1 MSSCAVKDW
10 QWLARLMERLTHR
23 GLLWCGIIAAVIIG
37 LVMHDIHL
45 DIGNGVVIS
54 IHSLSSNNHAN
65 GGHIWDLFPSSWGRY
80 LTTYFTHSEYQ
91 PREMKLSS
99 SSSSSS
105 YADNI
110 HLEARPIRFH
120 HTGSSITSD
129 KYPLPFER
137 SLPEGKSEE
146 TDSKKKNIDKV
157 SFTAMLTDEIH
168 TRGTFNDIY
177 LERSSVT
184 CSTHSEHHSS
194 EMNFSSSSSSP
205 YQATYIDP
213 KFGDPTEIDVV
224 VPRFDGESRPVG
236 QNELIPPMHHV
247 ETQGTSKTF
256 ANETI
261 LWGAIDR
268 GVNAKIVTIG
278 EATSVDDDGHHTLE
292 IIQPICNYHD
302 VFVYPFQR
310 LEDGEHSKLPHDH
323 TTTNT
328 FNTALMIAINTK
340 CSTNQYAVTQ
350 QFLEEYRESA
360 TQTVQTNGIMTEDS
374 LQSNMTAFEEYF
386 HGTTDPPTFVITHTD
401 NHVNSRGTFNR
412 INSLLCRIE

>member
-99 SSSSSS
+99 SSSSS

-157 SFTAMLTDEIH
+157 TFTAMLTDEIH
-168 TRGTFNDIY
+168 TIY
-177 LERSSVT
+177 
-184 CSTHSEHHSS
+184 
-194 EMNFSSSSSSP
+194 
-205 YQATYIDP
+205 
-213 KFGDPTEIDVV
+213 KGD
-224 VPRFDGESRPVG
+224 
-236 QNELIPPMHHV
+236 
-247 ETQGTSKTF
+247 
-256 ANETI
+256 
-261 LWGAIDR
+261 
-268 GVNAKIVTIG
+268 
-278 EATSVDDDGHHTLE
+278 
-292 IIQPICNYHD
+292 
-302 VFVYPFQR
+302 FQR
-310 LEDGEHSKLPHDH
+310 YIPGEIFCHMF
-323 TTTNT
+323 NT
-328 FNTALMIAINTK
+328 FRTSFFRDELFIIIIIPI
-340 CSTNQYAVTQ
+340 S
-350 QFLEEYRESA
+350 
-360 TQTVQTNGIMTEDS
+360 
-374 LQSNMTAFEEYF
+374 SNIHRPQVRRSY
-386 HGTTDPPTFVITHTD
+386 GD
-401 NHVNSRGTFNR
+401 
-412 INSLLCRIE
+412 